1 MVKGLLAGLT
11 LGPSGRLAVGRH
23 GGGGGRQDVW
33 ASVRRDQAQWTVGQ
47 KQCHVMGT
55 HICGP
60 GEPRCL
66 NECDDPGQVPPL
78 VGQSASVAAG
88 DLEGGVGAQ
97 GGPLH
102 FTWFCLPS
110 LAVCVGLHGNTSGGF

>member
-1 MVKGLLAGLT
+1 
-11 LGPSGRLAVGRH
+11 
-23 GGGGGRQDVW
+23 
-33 ASVRRDQAQWTVGQ
+33 
-47 KQCHVMGT
+47 MGT

-88 DLEGGVGAQ
+88 DLGGGLAHRAV
-97 GGPLH
+97 P
-102 FTWFCLPS
+102 FTS
-110 LAVCVGLHGNTSGGF
+110 RGFVFHRLLSV